1 MGQPAPVFLD
11 LPAAIH
17 PTPPTTRTAPSM
29 VKRSSRGDATA
40 DDLIVV
46 TLGDLDEGRHGVR
59 LLPDAGQTIE
69 AAAARFRPEHF
80 AGWAK
85 LTDAA
90 G

>member
-1 MGQPAPVFLD
+1 
-11 LPAAIH
+11 
-17 PTPPTTRTAPSM
+17 M